1 MAKGEVHMT
10 TSAPPHETDQRT
22 INPPNQSHSTRR
34 RTENMM
40 AWVFSTPALILLII
54 FLVIPF
60 IMAIGLAFT
69 DQRLIP
75 NPNLPTQFIGF
86 RNFIRLFQD
95 EAFLRGLLNNFYFVL
110 VVVPIQTGLAL
121 ILAILINQKLR
132 GMNFYRTVYFAPV
145 VTSMVVVAVVWTFLY
160 NPGEGLINAFI
171 RFITFGQVEG
181 FNWLKDT
188 RLVFPAIMLLSIWQ
202 GVGFQMV
209 IYLAGLQEIPTDL
222 YEAADVD
229 GANTIQ
235 QFLYITIPQLRN
247 TTIFVVLSTTILAFK
262 LFDQVKVMTDG
273 GPQNASMT
281 TMLYV
286 IEQGWGQL
294 KVGYAS
300 AVSVVFFLIVLLISI
315 LQRVF
320 LREERQVE

>member
-1 MAKGEVHMT
+1 MSK
-10 TSAPPHETDQRT
+10 SQRA
-22 INPPNQSHSTRR
+22 
-34 RTENMM
+34 ENLM
-40 AWVFSTPALILLII
+40 AWVFSAPAIILLII

-60 IMAIGLAFT
+60 AMAIGLAFT

-75 NPNLPTQFIGF
+75 NPNLPTQFVAF
-86 RNFIRLFQD
+86 RNFVRLVSD
-95 EAFLRGLLNNFYFVL
+95 EAFLRGLLNNFYFAL
-110 VVVPIQTGLAL
+110 VVVPIQTSLAL
-121 ILAILINQKLR
+121 LLAILVNQKLK
-132 GMNFYRTVYFAPV
+132 GMNFFRTVYFAPV

-160 NPGEGLINAFI
+160 NPGEGLINAFLTAI
-171 RFITFGQVEG
+171 SFGLIEPQS
-181 FNWLKDT
+181 WLQNTK
-188 RLVFPAIMLLSIWQ
+188 LVFPAIMLLSIWQ

-209 IYLAGLQEIPTDL
+209 IYLAGLQDIPTDI

-229 GANTIQ
+229 GANTVQ
-235 QFLYITIPQLRN
+235 QFLYITLPQLRN
-247 TTIFVVLSTTILAFK
+247 TTIFVVLATTILAFK
-262 LFDQVKVMTDG
+262 LFDQVQVMTQG

-294 KVGYAS
+294 KVGYAAAIS
-300 AVSVVFFLIVLLISI
+300 FVFFIIVLGVSL